1 MAKLALFGDVC
12 KFITII
18 GAKKGHGTTVALLI
32 LNLDDGGR
40 ATIHITSHVE
50 TGAGTI

>member
-32 LNLDDGGR
+32 LMT
-40 ATIHITSHVE
+40 AAEPPFTSSVE